1 MSFEDQVIEKQEAK
15 FTFRP
20 EINVSK
26 EVIRGL
32 VNEQLGMTNDNTPML
47 TPDFGFSLVQKERSL
62 TSKNLK

>member
-47 TPDFGFSLVQKERSL
+47 TPDFGFPLVQKERSL